1 MIGVSNSKEK
11 VGGIVFRRL
20 LGSRRRLFPVNPKE
34 TVIEGHKVN
43 PDISSL
49 PDDIDLAIITI
60 SAKASVN
67 AVEMCIKRN
76 IQNYI
81 IVAGGFAEVGDVG
94 IELENRLKQ
103 LTAEHKINIL
113 GPNSLGIF
121 LPDENIDTIFVEHG
135 DKALDRNGR
144 VACIVQSGSVGVEAL
159 GYAANTGF
167 GMRAFVGLGNKCDL
181 DEIDFLHYFA
191 RMKRPI
197 VLAFILKIL
206 KEAEIFYNLQKR
218 FQKKNQ

>member
-1 MIGVSNSKEK
+1 MDKIKLLKTLLDPKKIAVIGASNSKEK

-60 SAKASVN
+60 SAKASVQS
-67 AVEMCIKRN
+67 VESCIKKN

-94 IELENRLKQ
+94 IELENRLKK
-103 LTAEHKINIL
+103 LNIL
-113 GPNSLGIF
+113 PLTSM
-121 LPDENIDTIFVEHG
+121 ER
-135 DKALDRNGR
+135 K
-144 VACIVQSGSVGVEAL
+144 
-159 GYAANTGF
+159 
-167 GMRAFVGLGNKCDL
+167 
-181 DEIDFLHYFA
+181 
-191 RMKRPI
+191 
-197 VLAFILKIL
+197 
-206 KEAEIFYNLQKR
+206 
-218 FQKKNQ
+218 